1 VFGLSE
7 VQNHEKNPAADGVA
21 AARDELVHDFLQYL
35 QAERNASAL
44 TLRNYEQ
51 CLREFRVWM
60 AEGGTLSVK
69 RGASSV
75 GGLRP
80 AEQKPPTP
88 RTSAHAPHPTP
99 HVPRPLDWR
108 AIEPFQCRRYLMALM
123 QAGLKRA
130 TVALRIASL
139 RSFYRFLMRRSI
151 VKDNPL
157 SGLIMPKRE
166 KRLPRFLTLH
176 QVNDL
181 LNAPLKIAEPAPD
194 AKRGPGRPP
203 ATFVPWRDKAILE
216 TLYSAGLRVH
226 EICNLNRGHID
237 LLSEV
242 IIVRGKG
249 GKERL
254 CPVGR
259 PALDAIEV
267 YWSKLPPQAPHGR
280 DVPAFLDSHLRRLK
294 PHEVQR
300 KMKTYLKMAGIGVDL
315 TPHKL
320 RHSLATHLLD
330 AGADLRSVQE
340 LLGHAS
346 LSTTQVYTHVTSA
359 RLKQVYDKTHPRA

>member
-1 VFGLSE
+1 
-7 VQNHEKNPAADGVA
+7 VQDHKKTAEGVA
-21 AARDELVHDFLQYL
+21 VWPDDLVRDFLQYQ
-35 QAERNASAL
+35 QAERNASRL

-60 AEGGTLSVK
+60 AESGKGPE
-69 RGASSV
+69 ASGKGKEPNARAPSP
-75 GGLRP
+75 L
-80 AEQKPPTP
+80 PP
-88 RTSAHAPHPTP
+88 
-99 HVPRPLDWR
+99 LNWR
-108 AIEPFQCRRYLMALM
+108 AIEPFQCRRYLMSLM

-130 TVALRIASL
+130 TVALRIAAL

-166 KRLPRFLTLH
+166 KRLPRFLTL
-176 QVNDL
+176 QQINDL
-181 LNAPLKIAEPAPD
+181 LNAPLKLTEAPAD
-194 AKRGPGRPP
+194 DKKKRRAGRPP
-203 ATFVPWRDKAILE
+203 APFVPWRDKAILE

-242 IIVRGKG
+242 IVVRGKG

-259 PALDAIEV
+259 PALDAIEI
-267 YWSKLPPQAPHGR
+267 YWSKLPSEAPHGR
-280 DVPAFLDSHLRRLK
+280 DLPAFLDSHLRRLR

-300 KMKTYLKMAGIGVDL
+300 KMKTYLKLAGIGVDL

-320 RHSLATHLLD
+320 RHSFATHLLD

-340 LLGHAS
+340 LLGHSS
-346 LSTTQVYTHVTSA
+346 LSTTQVYTHVTSV

>member
-1 VFGLSE
+1 M
-7 VQNHEKNPAADGVA
+7 QDHEKNDAVGVA
-21 AARDELVHDFLQYL
+21 AWPDELVRDFLQYL
-35 QAERNASAL
+35 QAERNASSL

-60 AEGGTLSVK
+60 AESGKRQGAGGKGTVAGDK
-69 RGASSV
+69 SSSI
-75 GGLRP
+75 
-80 AEQKPPTP
+80 P
-88 RTSAHAPHPTP
+88 RTTEVSSSAP
-99 HVPRPLDWR
+99 PLPPINWR
-108 AIEPFQCRRYLMALM
+108 SIEPFQCRRYLMALM

-130 TVALRIASL
+130 TVALRIAGL
-139 RSFYRFLMRRSI
+139 RSFYRFLMRRGT

-166 KRLPRFLTLH
+166 KRLPRFLTLQ

-181 LNAPLKIAEPAPD
+181 LNAPLKIAESASD
-194 AKRGPGRPP
+194 GKKRRPGRPP
-203 ATFVPWRDKAILE
+203 AAFVPWRDKAILE
-216 TLYSAGLRVH
+216 TLYSGGLRVH

-242 IIVRGKG
+242 VIVRGKG

-280 DVPAFLDSHLRRLK
+280 DMPAFLDSHLRRLR

-300 KMKTYLKMAGIGVDL
+300 KMKTYLKIAGIGADL

-320 RHSLATHLLD
+320 RHSFATHMLD

-340 LLGHAS
+340 LLGHSS

>member
-1 VFGLSE
+1 MLGLPE
-7 VQNHEKNPAADGVA
+7 VQDHEKTAAGGGVA
-21 AARDELVHDFLQYL
+21 AWPDERVRDFLQYL

-60 AEGGTLSVK
+60 AESRTGVSPVQKSRTGVPPVLQSQ
-69 RGASSV
+69 SSKTD
-75 GGLRP
+75 RRD
-80 AEQKPPTP
+80 ACPT
-88 RTSAHAPHPTP
+88 
-99 HVPRPLDWR
+99 LDWR
-108 AIEPFQCRRYLMALM
+108 TIEPFQCRRYLMALM

-130 TVALRIASL
+130 TVALRIAGL
-139 RSFYRFLMRRSI
+139 RSFYRFLMRRGI

-194 AKRGPGRPP
+194 DKKRGPGRPP
-203 ATFVPWRDKAILE
+203 APHVPWRDKAILE

-242 IIVRGKG
+242 IVVRGKG

-254 CPVGR
+254 CPIGR
-259 PALDAIEV
+259 PALDAIET
-267 YWSKLPPQAPHGR
+267 YWSNLPAQAPHGR
-280 DVPAFLDSHLRRLK
+280 DTPAFLDSHMRRLK

-320 RHSLATHLLD
+320 RHSFATHLLD

-340 LLGHAS
+340 LLGHSS
-346 LSTTQVYTHVTSA
+346 LSTTQIYTHVTSA

>member
-1 VFGLSE
+1 M
-7 VQNHEKNPAADGVA
+7 QDHEKTPAGGVA
-21 AARDELVHDFLQYL
+21 AWPDELVRDFLQYQ

-60 AEGGTLSVK
+60 AESRTGVPPVQRSKTNVAPAQKTQSSVPP
-69 RGASSV
+69 ASSPKPDRRDA
-75 GGLRP
+75 RP
-80 AEQKPPTP
+80 T
-88 RTSAHAPHPTP
+88 
-99 HVPRPLDWR
+99 LNWR
-108 AIEPFQCRRYLMALM
+108 SIEPFQCRRYLMALM

-130 TVALRIASL
+130 TVALRIAAL
-139 RSFYRFLMRRSI
+139 RSFYRFLVRRGV

-157 SGLIMPKRE
+157 SGLVMPKRE
-166 KRLPRFLTLH
+166 KRLPRFFTL
-176 QVNDL
+176 QQINDL
-181 LNAPLKIAEPAPD
+181 LNAPLKLAEPPPD
-194 AKRGPGRPP
+194 GKKRRPGRPP
-203 ATFVPWRDKAILE
+203 APFVPWRDKAILE

-242 IIVRGKG
+242 VIVRGKG

-259 PALDAIEV
+259 PALDAIEA

-280 DVPAFLDSHLRRLK
+280 DMPAFLDSHLRRLR
-294 PHEVQR
+294 PHEIQR

-320 RHSLATHLLD
+320 RHSFATHMLD

-340 LLGHAS
+340 LLGHSS

>member
-1 VFGLSE
+1 
-7 VQNHEKNPAADGVA
+7 VQDHEKNSAAGVVA
-21 AARDELVHDFLQYL
+21 AWPDELARDFLQYL

-51 CLREFRVWM
+51 CLREFRDWM
-60 AEGGTLSVK
+60 AESTAPSVK
-69 RGASSV
+69 REALSGGSSKQ
-75 GGLRP
+75 
-80 AEQKPPTP
+80 AEQKSSTP
-88 RTSAHAPHPTP
+88 RTPAPA
-99 HVPRPLDWR
+99 PRPLNWR

-130 TVALRIASL
+130 TVALRIAAL
-139 RSFYRFLMRRSI
+139 RSFYRFLARRGV

-166 KRLPRFLTLH
+166 KRLPRFLTIH

-181 LNAPLKIAEPAPD
+181 LNAPLAAAEAPA
-194 AKRGPGRPP
+194 AGEKRGRGRPLLP
-203 ATFVPWRDKAILE
+203 HVPWRDKAILE
-216 TLYSAGLRVH
+216 ILYSGGLRVH
-226 EICNLNRGHID
+226 EIARLNREHMDFIA
-237 LLSEV
+237 EIV
-242 IIVRGKG
+242 NVRGKG
-249 GKERL
+249 GKQRM

-259 PALDAIEV
+259 PALDAVET
-267 YWSKLPPQAPHGR
+267 YWSKLPPAFPHGPGS
-280 DVPAFLDSHLRRLK
+280 PAFHNAHGGRLNVR
-294 PHEVQR
+294 EVQR
-300 KMKTYLKMAGIGVDL
+300 AMKKYCKMAGIGADL

-320 RHSLATHLLD
+320 RHSFATHMLD

-340 LLGHAS
+340 LLGHSS

>member
-1 VFGLSE
+1 
-7 VQNHEKNPAADGVA
+7 VQDHQKTAEGGVA
-21 AARDELVHDFLQYL
+21 AWPDELVRDFLQYQ

-44 TLRNYEQ
+44 TIRNYEQ

-60 AEGGTLSVK
+60 AESGKRQEVSGKGKAVVGKSASVPKTAGTSA
-69 RGASSV
+69 ASSR
-75 GGLRP
+75 LP
-80 AEQKPPTP
+80 LAPSPLPP
-88 RTSAHAPHPTP
+88 
-99 HVPRPLDWR
+99 LNWR
-108 AIEPFQCRRYLMALM
+108 SIEPFQCRRYLMSLM

-130 TVALRIASL
+130 TVALRIAAL
-139 RSFYRFLMRRSI
+139 RSFYRFLMRRGI

-166 KRLPRFLTLH
+166 KRLPRFLTL
-176 QVNDL
+176 QQINDL
-181 LNAPLKIAEPAPD
+181 LNAPLKLTEAPAD
-194 AKRGPGRPP
+194 GKKKRRAGRPP
-203 ATFVPWRDKAILE
+203 APFVPWRDKAILE

-242 IIVRGKG
+242 IVVRGKG

-280 DVPAFLDSHLRRLK
+280 DTPAFLDSHLRRLR

-300 KMKTYLKMAGIGVDL
+300 KMKTYLKLAGIGVDL

-320 RHSLATHLLD
+320 RHSFATHLLD

-340 LLGHAS
+340 LLGHSS

>member
-1 VFGLSE
+1 M
-7 VQNHEKNPAADGVA
+7 QDHEKNPAGGGVA
-21 AARDELVHDFLQYL
+21 AWPDEPVRDFLQYL

-60 AEGGTLSVK
+60 AESGKRQEASGKGKVAGGKSASIPQPTGVSA
-69 RGASSV
+69 GASP
-75 GGLRP
+75 L
-80 AEQKPPTP
+80 PPTN
-88 RTSAHAPHPTP
+88 
-99 HVPRPLDWR
+99 WC

-130 TVALRIASL
+130 TVALRIAGL
-139 RSFYRFLMRRSI
+139 RSFYRFLMRRGV

-166 KRLPRFLTLH
+166 KRLPRFLTL
-176 QVNDL
+176 QQINDL
-181 LNAPLKIAEPAPD
+181 LNAPLKLTEPASD
-194 AKRGPGRPP
+194 GKKRGAGRPP
-203 ATFVPWRDKAILE
+203 APFVPWRDKAILE
-216 TLYSAGLRVH
+216 TLYSGGLRVH
-226 EICNLNRGHID
+226 EVCNLNRGHID
-237 LLSEV
+237 MLSEV
-242 IIVRGKG
+242 LVVRGKG

-267 YWSKLPPQAPHGR
+267 YWSKLPPEAPHGR
-280 DVPAFLDSHLRRLK
+280 DMPAFLDSHLRRLR

-300 KMKTYLKMAGIGVDL
+300 KMKTYLKLAGIGADL

-320 RHSLATHLLD
+320 RHSFATHMLD

-340 LLGHAS
+340 LLGHSS

-359 RLKQVYDKTHPRA
+359 RLKKVYDKTHPRA